1 MTGKTTVTITAVDAV
16 SVKSTSDIA
25 SLTGGTGV
33 TVNAIVGPAIVTGA
47 TTTDVTGTKQDLI
60 DVNMGHWPK
69 SMDNEVFRYIVDN
82 WSCKLNKWHNC
93 YHDG

>member
-1 MTGKTTVTITAVDAV
+1 MTGKTTATITAVDAV

-47 TTTDVTGTKQDLI
+47 TTTDVTGTKQVRLTSTADT
-60 DVNMGHWPK
+60 VQ
-69 SMDNEVFRYIVDN
+69 VDGQRGV
-82 WSCKLNKWHNC
+82 SIYCRQLVL
-93 YHDG
+93 